1 MSSSVA
7 LTDPILLNSLA
18 LTALALASATFV
30 VAVVRACRQGLR
42 PALWGALTFVA
53 FALVLKPLGQAATGP
68 LPIPGP
74 ADAAAL
80 LAFVL
85 GSAGIAGLF
94 EETGKWLALRAGHRR
109 RTLAKSWVLSFAAGY
124 AICETWVV
132 GSGHVQL
139 LLLASDGEL
148 LARLQ
153 NGMPAAAVAALQ
165 QRIAALDA
173 ATAAWLLTER
183 AAAVVLQIGLVWMV
197 WNAIE
202 RRRPAWLAAAVLAH
216 ALIDVPAALFHTGTL
231 PLWAIETLYL
241 SLALLVAVPVWR
253 HSAAALAKY

>member
-1 MSSSVA
+1 MSSSVV

-18 LTALALASATFV
+18 LGALALISATFL

-53 FALVLKPLGQAATGP
+53 FALVLKPLGQMATGP
-68 LPIPGP
+68 LPLPGL
-74 ADAAAL
+74 ADTSAL
-80 LAFVL
+80 LAFIL
-85 GSAGIAGLF
+85 GSAGIAGLS
-94 EETGKWLALRAGHRR
+94 EETGKWIALRVGHRR
-109 RTLAKSWVLSFAAGY
+109 STLTTPWVLSFAAGY

-139 LLLASDGEL
+139 FLLASDGEL

-153 NGMPAAAVAALQ
+153 DGMPAAAVAALQ

-173 ATAAWLLTER
+173 ATAVWLLTER

-202 RRRPAWLAAAVLAH
+202 QRRPAWLAAAVLAH

-231 PLWAIETLYL
+231 PLWAIETFYL

-253 HSAAALAKY
+253 HCAAALAKY